1 MLQEDLQPLWRG
13 TPRPE
18 RVSKQIVMEI
28 LLSLLCFPAKPEDS
42 ILLMSDRFL
51 LLDPSQGSCCPSPPL
66 DHTQRSFL
74 PKMSSS
80 DHGCDCQ
87 HCC

>member
-13 TPRPE
+13 TPQPE

-28 LLSLLCFPAKPEDS
+28 LLSLFCFPAKPEDS

-51 LLDPSQGSCCPSPPL
+51 LLDPSQGSCCPSPTSRPHPAL
-66 DHTQRSFL
+66 LSAKDVIL
-74 PKMSSS
+74 
-80 DHGCDCQ
+80 
-87 HCC
+87 